1 MTLPPDY
8 ATRFLGQAVT
18 VRVDRPLGSRH
29 PRWGFVYPLNYGAIP
44 GAPAPDGEDV
54 DAYLLGLAEP
64 VAAATGVCIAVI
76 RREDDADD
84 KLIVAPPGRHF
95 SDAEIRALT
104 AFQEDD
110 FASRIV
116 RP

>member
-8 ATRFLGQAVT
+8 ATRFLGQPVT
-18 VRVDRPLGSRH
+18 VHVDRPLGSRH
-29 PRWGFVYPLNYGAIP
+29 PRWGFVYPVNYGAIP

-54 DAYLLGLAEP
+54 DAYILGLTEP
-64 VAAATGVCIAVI
+64 VATATGVCIAVI
-76 RREDDADD
+76 QRRDDADD
-84 KLIVAPPGRHF
+84 KLIVAPPGRDF
-95 SDAEIRALT
+95 TDAEICALT
-104 AFQEDD
+104 AFQEAG